1 MFQGIGELLFHPD
14 IFFSR
19 KQHEEI
25 SLVIPAIIVGI
36 GGIVSFIT
44 PLAQRAIINGG
55 DLSNFIMEPT
65 AALFFLVLPFI
76 SWLLVAGI
84 LYVFSRCFS
93 GTGSFPATLQNCGYG
108 YLPNTLYSLFV
119 IINSFAVAWSMGT
132 SFKILTDVLLVVGLI
147 SFLSIFWSGWLWTV
161 AMEKT
166 HNLSLGKAMVG
177 PELVVLLYLS
187 TVILNIFAH
196 FIANGFPTL

>member
-1 MFQGIGELLFHPD
+1 MLKGIIELLFHPD
-14 IFFSR
+14 LFFVR

-25 SLVIPAIIVGI
+25 HLVIPVIIVGI

-44 PLAQRAIINGG
+44 PLAERAFSNNG
-55 DLSNFIMEPT
+55 DISNFLMMPSSAI
-65 AALFFLVLPFI
+65 FFLVFPFI

-84 LYVFSRCFS
+84 LYVFSRLFS

-108 YLPNTLYSLFV
+108 FLPNTLFALFV
-119 IINSFAVAWSMGT
+119 FINSFAVSWSMGT
-132 SFKILTDVLLVVGLI
+132 SFKFLTTFLSVLGII
-147 SFLSIFWSGWLWTV
+147 SFFSIFWSGWLWTV

>member
-1 MFQGIGELLFHPD
+1 MFQGIIELLFHPD
-14 IFFSR
+14 VFFSR

-25 SLVIPAIIVGI
+25 RLVIPAIIVGI

-44 PLAQRAIINGG
+44 PLTERAFSNGG
-55 DLSNFIMEPT
+55 DLSNFNMMPS
-65 AALFFLVLPFI
+65 AAIFFLVLPFI

-84 LYVFSRCFS
+84 LYVFSRLFS

-108 YLPNTLYSLFV
+108 YLPNTLFSLIV
-119 IINSFAVAWSMGT
+119 IINSFAVAWSMGN
-132 SFKILTDVLLVVGLI
+132 SFMLLTKFLLVLGII
-147 SFLSIFWSGWLWTV
+147 SFFSIFWSGWLWTV

-166 HNLSLGKAMVG
+166 HTLSLGKAMVG